1 MSLDSSSFRDF
12 TSLEIY
18 RPIEGSEEFLAK
30 VGHFALSIYGN
41 SEEAVVTQPVDET
54 FERAGE
60 SVALEEVIGVGFPRA
75 KVARPEE
82 LEVVILERKMPKEMN
97 YISRFHWAASR
108 LIARAERVALPVR
121 KGNDTT
127 VKYRTSGI
135 YESLDKIG
143 YKYGIVDQD
152 NVDLECTG
160 VQGDFSVTD
169 TDGSVLSLTLNP
181 AKASSRMLV
190 EQSKRCLIGLGI
202 NSRKSAFPASRM
214 PISIPFATLPKDST
228 ERQAQ
233 EFVERVTELLPV
245 KLVMHGVQSRIQ
257 S

>member
-1 MSLDSSSFRDF
+1 MSLESYSVRDF

-18 RPIEGSEEFLAK
+18 RPIDGAEEFLAK
-30 VGHFALSIYGN
+30 VGHFALNIYGN
-41 SEEAVVTQPVDET
+41 TEEAVVTQPVDET
-54 FERAGE
+54 FEREGE
-60 SVALEEVIGVGFPRA
+60 TIALEEVIGVGFPRA

-82 LEVVILERKMPKEMN
+82 LEVVILERKIPKQMN
-97 YISRFHWAASR
+97 FIRSFHWASSR
-108 LIARAERVALPVR
+108 LIARAEKVALPIR
-121 KGNDTT
+121 KGNDKT

-143 YKYGIVDQD
+143 YRFGIFDQD
-152 NVDLECTG
+152 NVDIECTG
-160 VQGDFSVTD
+160 VQGDVPVAFM
-169 TDGSVLSLTLNP
+169 GASVLSLTLNP

-190 EQSKRCLIGLGI
+190 EQSNRCLEGLGI
-202 NSRKSAFPASRM
+202 HSKKATFPASRM
-214 PISIPFATLPKDST
+214 PISVPFATLPKDST

-233 EFVERVTELLPV
+233 EFVERVTELLPL